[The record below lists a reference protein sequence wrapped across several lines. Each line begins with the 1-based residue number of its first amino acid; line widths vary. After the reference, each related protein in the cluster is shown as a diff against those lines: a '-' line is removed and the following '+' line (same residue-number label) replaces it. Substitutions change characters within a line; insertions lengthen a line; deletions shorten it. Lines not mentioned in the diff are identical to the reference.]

1 VNTSGRWLSVL
12 AGSSA
17 MAMDGALNTARV
29 AAASFWRSAGSAIA
43 VSADS
48 TFTSTS
54 HAARWAM

>member
-1 VNTSGRWLSVL
+1 MALHWRGGGELL
-12 AGSSA
+12 AQ
-17 MAMDGALNTARV
+17 LRL
-29 AAASFWRSAGSAIA
+29 AIA